1 MSSQNAFQPPVLVFD
16 CTDPTAAAGLQ
27 GAVLTLAAQGCLP
40 LSVATAVSCGDTRS
54 VDQVYALDPEWVAEQ
69 ARPVL
74 EDIPVAALLVGDPG
88 CPDTVGVIAEIAA
101 DYSAPLVFAPG
112 NLRDSPD
119 PDESDD
125 LIVAS
130 LELLLPQTEVVVVDG
145 TVAMRM
151 VAAGGDDDADCPDAQ
166 EAARMLLRCGA
177 ERVLLADG
185 RDAAMQPT
193 DLLIGAQ
200 GIIQTFPR
208 PTCPGRVS
216 GSLAALAAAVA
227 AGLARGLACRQ
238 AVELAHDYLARA
250 LQGAVSPGMGAA
262 QPDRMAALRRGT

>member
-1 MSSQNAFQPPVLVFD
+1 MSSQFAFQPPVLVFD

-27 GAVLTLAAQGCLP
+27 GAVLTLAALGCLP

-54 VDQVYALDPEWVAEQ
+54 VDQVYPLDPEWVAEQ

-130 LELLLPQTEVVVVDG
+130 IELLLPQTEVVVVDG

-151 VAAGGDDDADCPDAQ
+151 VAAGEEDTDCPDAQ
-166 EAARMLLRCGA
+166 EAARILLRCGA

-193 DLLIGAQ
+193 DLLMGAQ
-200 GIIQTFPR
+200 GIIQTYPR
-208 PTCPGRVS
+208 PTCPGRIS

-227 AGLARGLACRQ
+227 AGLAQRRECRL
-238 AVELAHDYLARA
+238 AVERAHDYLARA

-262 QPDRMAALRRGT
+262 QPDRMASLRRGA